1 MTNIAQ
7 MLGQLKIEASNTLLQ
22 VVDVALQAA
31 MLPIVSLPSA
41 KYYCLVCND
50 PVFFTS
56 AIEQIGS
63 TSNPPVTDIT
73 GQFLDRW
80 LEKVDAIGH
89 GKQRKLAALAMCSLL
104 GSGHPAV
111 WARIDAVLG
120 MLTGIMSQFHNM
132 SSDEAATFAYKVRDE
147 DDDEHSLD
155 DARQDLLMSWTLFL
169 RMIHCLIPCE
179 QIWHL
184 LSRSSGDNNSCSIS
198 FRWQTQIYSFNCSTL
213 RNDQPKK
220 KLVI

>member
-1 MTNIAQ
+1 MGIVIVGFLAVLARIA
-7 MLGQLKIEASNTLLQ
+7 
-22 VVDVALQAA
+22 V
-31 MLPIVSLPSA
+31 
-41 KYYCLVCND
+41 YD

-111 WARIDAVLG
+111 LARIDAVLG

-155 DARQDLLMSWTLFL
+155 DARQDLLMSLDPVL

-198 FRWQTQIYSFNCSTL
+198 FDGRPRSTHSIAAL
-213 RNDQPKK
+213 YEMISQKK